1 MATRQHVTMHRKW
14 TGKSEDESPADS
26 PALPSTGELNTTIQS
41 IREMGY
47 TPVNRMAVTQIV
59 IAAGLPLL
67 PVVLT
72 LVPLGNL
79 IKWALGKFL

>member
-1 MATRQHVTMHRKW
+1 
-14 TGKSEDESPADS
+14 
-26 PALPSTGELNTTIQS
+26 
-41 IREMGY
+41 
-47 TPVNRMAVTQIV
+47 MAVTQIV

>member
-1 MATRQHVTMHRKW
+1 MPFRRPAAMQSKW
-14 TGKSEDESPADS
+14 TGKPEDESPADS

-47 TPVNRMAVTQIV
+47 TPVNRMAVTHIV